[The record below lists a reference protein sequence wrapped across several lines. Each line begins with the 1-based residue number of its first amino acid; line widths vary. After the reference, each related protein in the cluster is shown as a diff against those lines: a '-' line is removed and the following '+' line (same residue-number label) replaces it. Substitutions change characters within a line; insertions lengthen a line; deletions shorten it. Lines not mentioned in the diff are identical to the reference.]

1 MYKVYV
7 IHTCTNNEQCI
18 YMEDYSLF
26 RNNHIYKQ
34 TDKKVK
40 KKIHGNIYGINISN
54 SHIKV
59 KKNT

>member
-34 TDKKVK
+34 TMRPIKRLKK
-40 KKIHGNIYGINISN
+40 YTWQ
-54 SHIKV
+54 HIWHKHIEFSY
-59 KKNT
+59 KG